1 MLPITSKREFNMTKT
16 NIIAQSA
23 MTILGL
29 SFLTSASVMAASNT
43 ETLRVCAASNELPYS
58 SQSKDGFENKL
69 AEVLAE
75 NMGRKL
81 EYVWSDK
88 AAIFLVSE
96 HLLKNQCDV
105 VMGVDNDDPRVA
117 TSTPYY
123 TSGYAF
129 IYRKDA
135 GVKVDN
141 WQSDAL
147 KDMTKFAVVPG
158 SPSEVMLREIGKY
171 EGNFNYTMS
180 LIGFKS
186 RRNQYVRYA
195 PDKLVSEVASGKADI
210 AHIWAPEAARYV
222 ANSSVPLEMV
232 VGEKIAQTGEG
243 EGVKQYFQ
251 QSIAVRPDDT
261 ELLKEINTV
270 LNQESSK
277 FEAVLKQEGVPLL

>member
-1 MLPITSKREFNMTKT
+1 MKTTKIITK
-16 NIIAQSA
+16 SA
-23 MTILGL
+23 LALLGISLL
-29 SFLTSASVMAASNT
+29 SSMSVMATSNSDK
-43 ETLRVCAASNELPYS
+43 LRVCAASNELPYS
-58 SQSKDGFENKL
+58 SQSQDGFENKL

-123 TSGYAF
+123 KSGYAF

-135 GVKVDN
+135 GINVHN
-141 WQSDAL
+141 WQSDDL
-147 KDMTKFAVVPG
+147 QKMSKFAVVPG
-158 SPSEVMLREIGKY
+158 SPSEVMLRDIGKY

-195 PDKLVSEVASGKADI
+195 PDKLVSEVAAGKADI

-222 ANSSVPLEMV
+222 ATSSVPLEMV
-232 VGEKIAQTGEG
+232 VAEEIAKTSEG
-243 EGVKQYFQ
+243 EGIPQYYQ
-251 QSIAVRPDDT
+251 QSIAVRPGDT
-261 ELLKEINTV
+261 ELLKEINTA
-270 LNQESSK
+270 LNKASSK
-277 FEAVLKQEGVPLL
+277 IDAVLQQEGVPLL

>member
-1 MLPITSKREFNMTKT
+1 MKKT
-16 NIIAQSA
+16 NMITKSVMAVF
-23 MTILGL
+23 GL
-29 SFLTSASVMAASNT
+29 SLLASGSVMAAAKSD
-43 ETLRVCAASNELPYS
+43 TLRICAASNELPYS

-81 EYVWSDK
+81 EYVWSDR

-96 HLLKNQCDV
+96 QLLKNQCDV

-123 TSGYAF
+123 KSGYAF
-129 IYRKDA
+129 VYRKDA
-135 GVKVDN
+135 GINVEN
-141 WQSDAL
+141 WQSAAL
-147 KDMTKFAVVPG
+147 QDMKKFAISPG
-158 SPSEVMLREIGKY
+158 SPSEVMLKEIGKF

-195 PDKLVSEVASGKADI
+195 PDMLISEVVSGKADI

-222 ANSSVPLEMV
+222 ANASVPLEMV
-232 VGEKIAQTGEG
+232 MSEEIAKTADGEG
-243 EGVKQYFQ
+243 IKQYYE

-261 ELLKEINTV
+261 ELLKEINTA
-270 LNQESSK
+270 LNKASSK
-277 FEAVLKQEGVPLL
+277 IDAVLEQEGVPLL